1 MTNRVLDG
9 RVAFFSGSAR
19 GCGREMAIGF
29 AAAERCREHAVF
41 SVPARETPL
50 NKAWQPASR

>member
-9 RVAFFSGSAR
+9 KVARLSGGAR
-19 GCGREMAIGF
+19 GRGGEMAIGF
-29 AAAERCREHAVF
+29 AAAERCREQAVF

-50 NKAWQPASR
+50 NKAWRPASR